1 MHETIMPNIVLIGA
15 GRLATQFALNLASR
29 RLKIRAI
36 YSHTLTSALLLK
48 ESILENYSN
57 EDSNNEKNGEH
68 SGECP
73 NYHKIII
80 TNHLEDIPLD
90 ASHYI
95 YALKDEALE
104 EVVSK
109 LPPMP
114 GLHLHTSG
122 SISCA
127 VFKNYQRR
135 YGVFYPFQTFSK
147 TKFVA
152 FEKIPIFIEGSS
164 PLELKAIEDFAHL
177 FSPLVYPMSSEDRK
191 IIHLSGVFACN
202 FTNYLWTI
210 STQLLKTK
218 DLPFSILMPL
228 IEETIDKLRTQS
240 AQEAQTG
247 PAARGD
253 QNIIDQQ
260 LKLLKDHPD
269 YQDIYQQLTAGIQNN
284 TSKL

>member
-1 MHETIMPNIVLIGA
+1 MPNIVLIGA
-15 GRLATQFALNLASR
+15 GKLATQFALNLASKK
-29 RLKIRAI
+29 LKIRAI

-48 ESILENYSN
+48 ESILENYSPENSSN
-57 EDSNNEKNGEH
+57 ENSNEKCDEY
-68 SGECP
+68 P

-80 TNHLEDIPLD
+80 TNHLEDIPHD

-122 SISCA
+122 SISCT
-127 VFKNYQRR
+127 VYKGYQHH

-147 TKFVA
+147 TKYVA
-152 FEKIPIFIEGSS
+152 FEKIPIFIAASS
-164 PLELKAIEDFAHL
+164 PLEMKAIEDFAHL

-202 FTNYLWTI
+202 STNYLWTT
-210 STQLLKTK
+210 SPHLLKTK
-218 DLPFSILMPL
+218 ALPFSILMPL

-260 LKLLKDHPD
+260 LNLLKDHPD